1 MSKGYARF
9 RRGVKQWACESHT
22 TLDWSNRA
30 FVQWK
35 CDPLSYDASMGRCWG
50 TVALLALCACK
61 AELAGGPEGDEFA
74 LDGSVNAI
82 VDSSVDTITPSAW
95 SAPAKV
101 VGASSGADEDDGT
114 LSSNE
119 LELYFKRVDNG
130 DPNLYVMTRAS
141 TTSAWGAPTA
151 LGVLNT
157 TQTEESPRLSMDD
170 LRLYFGRNGDIFV
183 STRTAVGQPW
193 QTATTVG
200 TLNTTANEKWAAV
213 CSNGYVV
220 VSRGTTNNGQDLYE
234 GTITG
239 GANTSSAA
247 LNSAG
252 QDQGTFIS
260 DDCLTVYFQSNR
272 TNAQFDIY
280 ASTRVATNAPWPLP
294 TIISDFN
301 TTTSS
306 EEDPWVSKSKK
317 TFVFT
322 SNASGS
328 KDIYISTR

>member
-1 MSKGYARF
+1 M
-9 RRGVKQWACESHT
+9 KQWACESHT

-30 FVQWK
+30 FVYWK
-35 CDPLSYDASMGRCWG
+35 GDPLSYDASMGRCWG

-61 AELAGGPEGDEFA
+61 AELAGGPEGDAFA
-74 LDGSVNAI
+74 LDGSVGTMI
-82 VDSSVDTITPSAW
+82 DSSVDGPAPAPW
-95 SAPAKV
+95 SPPAKV
-101 VGASSGADEDDGT
+101 LGASSGADEDDGT

-119 LELYFKRVDNG
+119 LELYFKRVDAG

-157 TQTEESPRLSMDD
+157 TQTEESPRLSTDD
-170 LRLYFGRNGDIFV
+170 LRLYFGRGGDIFV

-193 QTATTVG
+193 QTATAVG

-213 CSNGYVV
+213 CSNGQVV
-220 VSRGTTNNGQDLYE
+220 VSRGTTNNGQDLYQ
-234 GTITG
+234 GTLAG
-239 GANTSSAA
+239 GANTPVTA
-247 LNSAG
+247 LNSIA

-260 DDCLTVYFQSNR
+260 DDCLTIYFQSNR

-280 ASTRVATNAPWPLP
+280 ASVRIATNAPWPSP
-294 TIISDFN
+294 TVIADFN
-301 TTTSS
+301 TATLS
-306 EEDPWVSKSKK
+306 EEDPWVSKSGK

-328 KDIYISTR
+328 KDIYVSTR